1 MLVVSLAAVPAL
13 AQTKGEIDWTRRVL
27 VGHGQGAPDLNAPS
41 VAVARLGAER
51 AAKLDAYRHALET
64 LKGMEL
70 QSGGSVGT
78 LLQNDQTLNS
88 RVDRKLKGL
97 TPIKTHYFSDGGVS
111 LDIEVSLD
119 ELPPEIAKAVK
130 VPASVAPLR
139 SAGEAPAQ

>member
-1 MLVVSLAAVPAL
+1 MLVVSLAAFPVL

-51 AAKLDAYRHALET
+51 AAKLDAYRNALET

-70 QSGGSVGT
+70 QSGGRAGT
-78 LLQNDQTLNS
+78 LLPNDQTLTS
-88 RVDRKLKGL
+88 RVDGKLKGV

-130 VPASVAPLR
+130 VPAGLAPLR
-139 SAGEAPAQ
+139 AAAA